1 MTLNLYTCMAK
12 TIEEILTKV
21 EEKEHSRSKIT

>member
-12 TIEEILTKV
+12 RKEEILTKV
-21 EEKEHSRSKIT
+21 EKKEHSQNKIT